1 MKLEYQIIKP
11 SKMSFNDALQEVHS
25 ISEKLDSGD
34 YLTVSNNL
42 KIIYDIVAKNP
53 NVEHKVIPTEI
64 IRRQNRTISED
75 DQLETHTS
83 FALTISEQRMVMNS
97 RFRRYYAN
105 EIEELNLNIAN
116 TTELLTNTK
125 KRKKELYDVYKNT
138 RDDTDKKAHKSACLS
153 ERQTVGDLYE
163 LKTKLIQT
171 KKQQTELN
179 R

>member
-1 MKLEYQIIKP
+1 
-11 SKMSFNDALQEVHS
+11 MSFNDALQEVHS

-42 KIIYDIVAKNP
+42 KIIYEIVDKH
-53 NVEHKVIPTEI
+53 VEHKVIPTEI
-64 IRRQNRTISED
+64 IRRYNCEISED
-75 DQLETHTS
+75 DQLERHIA
-83 FALTISEQRMVMNS
+83 FALTQSEQRLVMND

-105 EIEELNLNIAN
+105 EIEELELDIAN
-116 TTELLTNTK
+116 TTEFLKNAK
-125 KRKKELYDVYKNT
+125 KEKKELYDVYKIT
-138 RDDTDKKAHKSACLS
+138 RDKYDKKAHKSACLS

-179 R
+179 Q